1 MRHPAKNVTFLVAL
15 FVLGAGC
22 ADRKEVPR
30 TPPFGPELGAPRVPW
45 DQKTREERMAFM
57 GAHVS
62 PTMKKLFQKYDAK
75 GYADFQCQTCHG
87 SDMEAVDYRMPNG
100 LYELPA
106 DDPIAEAK
114 DVDEDV
120 AEFMVKE
127 VAPMMAKLLSRPKM
141 AEGEACFICHPKD
154 E

>member
-1 MRHPAKNVTFLVAL
+1 
-15 FVLGAGC
+15 
-22 ADRKEVPR
+22 
-30 TPPFGPELGAPRVPW
+30 
-45 DQKTREERMAFM
+45 MAFM

-75 GYADFQCQTCHG
+75 GYADFECPTCHG

-114 DVDEDV
+114 DVDEDI
-120 AEFMVKE
+120 AEFMAKE
-127 VAPMMAKLLSRPKM
+127 VSPMMVKILSRPKM

-154 E
+154 D